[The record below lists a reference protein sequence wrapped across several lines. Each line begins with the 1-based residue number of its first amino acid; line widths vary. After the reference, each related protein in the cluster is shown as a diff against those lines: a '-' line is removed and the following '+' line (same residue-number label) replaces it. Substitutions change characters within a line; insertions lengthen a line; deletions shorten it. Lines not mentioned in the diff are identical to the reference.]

1 MESLMRRFAR
11 LALPFLAVLS
21 LTVPARADFIKNA
34 AEWQSLGPDGQAAY
48 AMGIYDVLTVVTA
61 DNKYTAARAMGL
73 RACGIGLQLRGA
85 MVAQAINTFYR
96 DHPDARVVTPFV
108 AFNGYF
114 ERGVCSPFINK
125 ARQELGLPPMKAP
138 PLTGQDQ
145 QPGQDQQQPDQN
157 QLQNQQQQN
166 MQ

>member
-1 MESLMRRFAR
+1 MELPMRR
-11 LALPFLAVLS
+11 LALSALAILS
-21 LTVPARADFIKNA
+21 LTLPARADFIKNA
-34 AEWQSLGPDGQAAY
+34 AEWQRLGPDGQAAY
-48 AMGIYDVLTVVTA
+48 AMGIYDVMKVVTA

-73 RACGIGLQLRGA
+73 RACGIGLQLKGA
-85 MVAQAINTFYR
+85 MVAQAINSFYN

-125 ARQELGLPPMKAP
+125 ARQEMGLQPMKAP
-138 PLTGQDQ
+138 PLPDQ
-145 QPGQDQQQPDQN
+145 NQQQPDQN
-157 QLQNQQQQN
+157 QQQNLQQQN

>member
-1 MESLMRRFAR
+1 MRR
-11 LALPFLAVLS
+11 LALSALAVLT
-21 LTVPARADFIKNA
+21 LTLPARADFIKNA
-34 AEWQSLGPDGQAAY
+34 AEWQRLGPDGQAAY
-48 AMGIYDVLTVVTA
+48 AMGIYDVMTVVTA

-73 RACGIGLQLRGA
+73 RACGIGLQLKGA
-85 MVAQAINTFYR
+85 MVAQAINSFYN

-125 ARQELGLPPMKAP
+125 ARQEMGLQPMKAA
-138 PLTGQDQ
+138 PLPDQ
-145 QPGQDQQQPDQN
+145 NQQQPDPN
-157 QLQNQQQQN
+157 QQQNQQQQN